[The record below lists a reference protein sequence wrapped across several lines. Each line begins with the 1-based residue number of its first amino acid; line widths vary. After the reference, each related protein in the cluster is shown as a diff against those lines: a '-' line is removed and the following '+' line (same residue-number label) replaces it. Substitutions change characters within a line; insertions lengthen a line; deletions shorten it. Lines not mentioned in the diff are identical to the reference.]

1 MLPAAAPQGQ
11 AVFELR
17 FVRVTHSFES
27 HSDSVSVYAA
37 PCSVL
42 YWRVGGASIFPQGR
56 HAFFLISQLS
66 AIQDAAA
73 AQHSGAVL
81 ILGSKHLASD
91 TAQFSKFAAFFLT
104 LTLADVYT
112 ADPAIM

>member
-1 MLPAAAPQGQ
+1 MQP
-11 AVFELR
+11 
-17 FVRVTHSFES
+17 
-27 HSDSVSVYAA
+27 
-37 PCSVL
+37 
-42 YWRVGGASIFPQGR
+42 GAMAR
-56 HAFFLISQLS
+56 LLFLISQLS
-66 AIQDAAA
+66 AIQAAAA